1 MSKNLKKSSHLYSA
15 PQHVKI
21 IGGRWRGTKLP
32 VILKDNIRPTP
43 SRVRETLFNWLK
55 TYIEGSHCLDLFA
68 GSGALGFESASRG
81 ADHISLIDND
91 PKVVELLSQQVQ
103 KLQSHMAEVKC
114 INGLEYLDSTDKRFD
129 IVFLD
134 PPFSMF
140 NLEDV
145 LEKVNGSAVIK
156 AGGLVYVES
165 STENFPQK
173 LPKGWTWKRQ
183 SKAGQVEYG
192 LISTS

>member
-1 MSKNLKKSSHLYSA
+1 MNKSQKKNSHLYSA

-43 SRVRETLFNWLK
+43 ARVRETLFNWLQ

-81 ADHISLIDND
+81 AGHISLIDND
-91 PKVVELLSQQVQ
+91 PKVVQLLSQQVQ
-103 KLQSHMAEVKC
+103 KLECDIADTKC
-114 INGLEYLDSTDKRFD
+114 IDGLEYLDSREKRFD
-129 IVFLD
+129 IVYLD

-140 NLEDV
+140 NLEEV
-145 LEKVNGSAVIK
+145 LEKVSGSKVMK
-156 AGGLVYVES
+156 SEGLIYVES
-165 STENFPQK
+165 TAEKFPK
-173 LPKGWTWKRQ
+173 SLPIGWTWKRQ